1 MNFFADILG
10 IEATA
15 KNKVGEDGIL
25 RSPRSD
31 DHLDLSPVNGS
42 FYIELMQSLNK
53 KLNAKGD
60 WIWLKNCLTNDVLV
74 ASEVENL
81 TKRYVM
87 YIPVWPSYPR
97 IFLKFKFELFK

>member
-1 MNFFADILG
+1 MIFFADILVS
-10 IEATA
+10 EAET
-15 KNKVGEDGIL
+15 KNKVGRDGIL
-25 RSPRSD
+25 RSPMPD

-60 WIWLKNCLTNDVLV
+60 WIWLKNCLTNDVLM
-74 ASEVENL
+74 ASEIENL

-87 YIPVWPSYPR
+87 YIPVWASEAR
-97 IFLKFKFELFK
+97 ILFKLFK